1 MHFLLAGVYFIQWK
15 HLLKTAGTS
24 VNVFKII
31 HLLGFICYINSEVTI
46 FRLLCVCVCVCV
58 VWSVWH
64 CCSYSKSS
72 VLFLLLLLLFL
83 LLLLNSTVTI
93 RDYMSLNG
101 RVIDKWWIKNEFQL
115 RSHVLTVVLF
125 WHLPQCWI
133 THVDL
138 YTINW
143 GYFT

>member
-1 MHFLLAGVYFIQWK
+1 MHLLLDGIYFLQWK

-24 VNVFKII
+24 VNIFTII
-31 HLLGFICYINSEVTI
+31 HLHGFICYISSEVRTL
-46 FRLLCVCVCVCV
+46 RVLSACV
-58 VWSVWH
+58 VWSVWL

-72 VLFLLLLLLFL
+72 MLFLLLLLLFL
-83 LLLLNSTVTI
+83 LLLLNSTVSI
-93 RDYMSLNG
+93 RDYMPLND
-101 RVIDKWWIKNEFQL
+101 RVIDKWWIKNYLQL
-115 RSHVLTVVLF
+115 HNHVLTMVLF

-143 GYFT
+143 GYFA